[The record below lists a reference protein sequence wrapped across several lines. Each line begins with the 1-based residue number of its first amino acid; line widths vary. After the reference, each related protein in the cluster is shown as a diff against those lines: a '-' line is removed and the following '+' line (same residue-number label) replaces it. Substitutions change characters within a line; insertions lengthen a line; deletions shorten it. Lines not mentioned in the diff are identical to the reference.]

1 MAHCG
6 EDDVALQPCVAVSE
20 PERHMFICENGAWVS
35 TASMP
40 PAPAFKFQQQVTS
53 QTSAFSCAV
62 NSSRE
67 SFAKARVPAPAST
80 ASEEYYPTNAGCF
93 QRAASGSRM
102 GPRMAT
108 TMQTDSAQA
117 QNPVFGQCD
126 GRPVVN
132 WNFVPQNATRLS
144 QDTLGAASSP
154 VFQPLL
160 RSGAHLNSPFG
171 HMPQQPFLTHGLIG

>member
-6 EDDVALQPCVAVSE
+6 EDDLALQPCVAVSE

-53 QTSAFSCAV
+53 QTSSSAFSCAV

-102 GPRMAT
+102 GPRMRQT
-108 TMQTDSAQA
+108 TDSAQA

-154 VFQPLL
+154 VFHNRFFNLAHTSTL
-160 RSGAHLNSPFG
+160 HSDTCRSSHS
-171 HMPQQPFLTHGLIG
+171 